1 MLIVVKTLCASLQ
14 MGLEQLADVNRA
26 MEQHH
31 NTLRDVHLRQTLCD
45 AKHLFQSCQ
54 RKSID
59 FSFCLSTCFHCGIRG
74 RSKTTEP
81 LHQSINM
88 FLIFPAGN
96 TKRPLKIQRKVGQT
110 QKWKID

>member
-31 NTLRDVHLRQTLCD
+31 NTLWDLHLRQTLCD
-45 AKHLFQSCQ
+45 AKHLSQSCQ

-59 FSFCLSTCFHCGIRG
+59 FSLFVDLFPLWDLREKQSYQTTLAIEA
-74 RSKTTEP
+74 SQQPIVLKQKNKKTK
-81 LHQSINM
+81 SIN
-88 FLIFPAGN
+88 
-96 TKRPLKIQRKVGQT
+96 
-110 QKWKID
+110 